1 MRADRL
7 VAALLVLQAR
17 GRVTA
22 SELAEEL
29 EVSVATARRDL
40 GALSSAGVPVY
51 AQPGRGGGWSLVG
64 GARTDL
70 TGLTEGEAREVV
82 WSVARA
88 MSRGSV
94 SPELRAALRKLVR
107 ALPEPMREQAW
118 AVSESVVVDPA
129 GWGRSGGGRPD
140 RPDRPEVLG
149 VLRRA
154 VVARRVVRLVHG
166 ERREPRVVHPWGL
179 VEKGDAWYLVA
190 GTDAGRRTFR
200 VDRVRAVEVLE
211 EAAEHPEGLDLGR
224 VWDEVVA
231 EVERRRSPVGATVVV
246 DPGLVWVLRRQFG
259 RHCTVVDREEARVR
273 VAAHTPRSVA
283 EQLAGWGALLEVV
296 EPEVVRAEL
305 ARIGGELVARY
316 G

>member
-7 VAALLVLQAR
+7 VAAVLVLQAR

-22 SELAEEL
+22 AELAAEL

-40 GALSSAGVPVY
+40 EALSSAGVPVY
-51 AQPGRGGGWSLVG
+51 AQAGRGGGWSLVG

-88 MSRGSV
+88 TSTGAV

-107 ALPEPMREQAW
+107 ALPEPMRERAW
-118 AVSESVVVDPA
+118 AATSSVLVDPA
-129 GWGRSGGGRPD
+129 GWGRSEGG
-140 RPDRPEVLG
+140 RPEVLG
-149 VLRRA
+149 LARRA
-154 VVARRVVRLVHG
+154 VVSRRVLRLYYG
-166 ERREPRVVHPWGL
+166 GQREPRVVHPWGL
-179 VEKGDAWYLVA
+179 VEKGDFWYLVA

-200 VDRVRAVEVLE
+200 LDRVREMEVTG
-211 EAAEHPEGLDLGR
+211 EAAERPEDLDLSR
-224 VWDEVVA
+224 VWDEILT
-231 EVERRRSPVGATVVV
+231 EVEGRRSGAEATVVV
-246 DPGLVWVLRRQFG
+246 ESRFVWVLRRQFG
-259 RHCTVVDREEARVR
+259 RHCTVVDEAEARVR

-283 EQLAGWGALLEVV
+283 EQLAGWGAMVEVV
-296 EPEVVRAEL
+296 EPESVRVEL

-316 G
+316 GG